1 MPEFTISRRVDGNF
15 TQALNRFKTALSQ
28 EGFGVLYELDFS
40 EIIRNKTGQA
50 LVGRV
55 VGLGVCSPGM
65 AHQALSIDPA
75 IAALLPCGAYVSEDS
90 QGVTVG
96 LLDPD
101 IVLGMAGRAEL
112 QPLGQDARVRLQ
124 RALDST

>member
-1 MPEFTISRRVDGNF
+1 MPEFTISRRVDGNL
-15 TQALNRFKTALSQ
+15 TEALDRFKSALSN

-50 LVGRV
+50 LTGRV
-55 VGLGVCSPGM
+55 VGLGVCSPGL
-65 AHQALSIDPA
+65 AQQALSVDPA
-75 IAALLPCGAYVSEDS
+75 IAALLPCGAYVSEDN

-101 IVLGMAGRAEL
+101 AALGLAERPEL
-112 QPLGQDARVRLQ
+112 QPLGQDARTRLK
-124 RALDST
+124 RALNSV